1 MGDQALDPAALAAR
15 LVEALGSQ
23 DKLAERLRVS
33 QPTVSRWIAGIHRPS
48 WGEVVAMSAILE
60 AHENAKESC

>member
-15 LVEALGSQ
+15 LVAALGSQ

-48 WGEVVAMSAILE
+48 WGEVVAMEGIL
-60 AHENAKESC
+60 AQHDNAKYSC